1 MDCRKRCRGVAGV
14 VILNALAFLA
24 LPAQADET
32 GPAKRTVDAAQL
44 ADSLPA
50 ATVRRIRRAPAR
62 FIEVAAD
69 EISTYGKVVQANGVQ
84 GVGGQD
90 TGGQDTGG
98 AIDAAGIDLMI
109 AADRARIRAAEA
121 ERILRADLDGDG
133 AVSMAERQTVIAIL
147 PEGQK
152 GRLELAWRVADSDK
166 SGIVDLAEVLVY
178 AQGVAI
184 TNIDNDDVARA
195 QDILKFDMDGDGA
208 VAIDEV
214 IAGVAALR
222 NLNLSRVKEDI

>member
-14 VILNALAFLA
+14 VVLNALAFLA
-24 LPAQADET
+24 LPAHADET
-32 GPAKRTVDAAQL
+32 GPVKRAVDAAQL

-62 FIEVAAD
+62 FIEIAAD
-69 EISTYGKVVQANGVQ
+69 EISTYGTAGY
-84 GVGGQD
+84 GAA
-90 TGGQDTGG
+90 G

-121 ERILRADLDGDG
+121 ERILRADLDGDS
-133 AVSMAERQTVIAIL
+133 AVSMAERQAVIAIL

-166 SGIVDLAEVLVY
+166 SGVVDLAEVMIY
-178 AQGVAI
+178 AQGVAA
-184 TNIDNDDVARA
+184 TNIDEDDVARA
-195 QDILKFDMDGDGA
+195 QEILRFDFDGDGA

>member
-1 MDCRKRCRGVAGV
+1 M
-14 VILNALAFLA
+14 NALAFLA
-24 LPAQADET
+24 LPAHADET
-32 GPAKRTVDAAQL
+32 GPAKRAVDAAQL

-62 FIEVAAD
+62 FIEIAAD
-69 EISTYGKVVQANGVQ
+69 EISTYGTATDGTA
-84 GVGGQD
+84 GYGAA
-90 TGGQDTGG
+90 G

-121 ERILRADLDGDG
+121 ERILRADLDGDS
-133 AVSMAERQTVIAIL
+133 AVSMAERQAVIAIL

-166 SGIVDLAEVLVY
+166 SGVVDLAEVMIY
-178 AQGVAI
+178 AQGVAA
-184 TNIDNDDVARA
+184 TNIDEDDVARA
-195 QDILKFDMDGDGA
+195 QEILKFDFDGDGA

-222 NLNLSRVKEDI
+222 NLNLSRVK